1 MVKNEF
7 RVTQSAKLVN
17 QIEKKNKK
25 TIMFDEN
32 SNGGNK
38 MPNGQPVKLT
48 LKDKRRPTP
57 LDVRLATQRARGEG
71 TVPATNGALSTP
83 DIVNV
88 TVRLIASATDSNF
101 LNCSVPKGF
110 DFEGALETNPLFWPH
125 SLSLSL
131 SPLIIM
137 TRV

>member
-1 MVKNEF
+1 MAGVVLVKNEF

-17 QIEKKNKK
+17 QIERKEQK

-71 TVPATNGALSTP
+71 TGVAAGTNGALSTP

-88 TVRLIASATDSNF
+88 TVR
-101 LNCSVPKGF
+101 
-110 DFEGALETNPLFWPH
+110 
-125 SLSLSL
+125 
-131 SPLIIM
+131 
-137 TRV
+137 